1 MLTKAFVRYQ
11 VVARIGGVR
20 HEGAE
25 KRGAVAQ
32 VGNNDLR
39 GGGVFNH
46 RVFTSSRF
54 GYNGVLLLQ
63 YQDAG
68 CDKKQGQKSS
78 STWFHK
84 GNIRYY
90 SVMQG

>member
-39 GGGVFNH
+39 GGGVF
-46 RVFTSSRF
+46 TSSHF
-54 GYNGVLLLQ
+54 GSNGVLLLQ